1 MLQYSAS
8 FLYKKRTYLRR
19 KMSAAPKIKIIQKLG
34 RFKGLENGGN
44 KRIIIWQVKNLQV
57 QMQSTK
63 FRAAFKC
70 NVSAAKSQSK
80 TGNLHFCASCA
91 LRSFLRGAKKP
102 NSKKQ

>member
-19 KMSAAPKIKIIQKLG
+19 KMGAAPKIKIIQKLG

-91 LRSFLRGAKKP
+91 RKSAARRVRRKKAK
-102 NSKKQ
+102 